1 MLTGK
6 NTQGKNALGLPVEE
20 QVIHFLTETK
30 ILLPQT
36 LKRCYLEK
44 NEEWACQVSLRTAWL
59 EVLSIFFPQKCNM
72 CVIP

>member
-6 NTQGKNALGLPVEE
+6 NIQGKNALGLPVEE

-30 ILLPQT
+30 ILLQP
-36 LKRCYLEK
+36 LKDVTWRRMRMGI
-44 NEEWACQVSLRTAWL
+44 CQVSLRTAWL

-72 CVIP
+72 CVILP